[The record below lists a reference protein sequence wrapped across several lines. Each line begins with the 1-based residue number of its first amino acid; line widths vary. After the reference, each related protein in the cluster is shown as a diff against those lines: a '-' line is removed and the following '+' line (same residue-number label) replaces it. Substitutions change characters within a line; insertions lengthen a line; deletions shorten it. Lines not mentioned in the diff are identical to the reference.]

1 MAKEKASK
9 KLNSRL
15 EPSLFEALQKKCS
28 SEYKTVS
35 GVLRELIIGY
45 IYGKKSIIQKN
56 SNNKKTLDAR

>member
-1 MAKEKASK
+1 MAKEKATE

-15 EPSLFEALQKKCS
+15 EPSLFKALRKKCS

-45 IYGKKSIIQKN
+45 VYGK
-56 SNNKKTLDAR
+56 NKKQ